1 MRGFYYAFQGTV
13 TFVKG
18 RASQSL
24 GVGICLPCSF
34 IHGELRLRR
43 NTLKMNK
50 ERELDK
56 TVAFV
61 GHKFDNLN
69 EELDAETLN
78 RITAKLNETIEMLYD
93 SGYVCYMYSTDDAF
107 GRIASQAVLK
117 FADTHKGITLFSL
130 IENREND
137 KHIYYHNIKYFV
149 NHAVTIV
156 FCDCDKQ
163 YPEIFILNR

>member
-34 IHGELRLRR
+34 IHGELRLRH

-61 GHKFDNLN
+61 SHKFDNLN

-78 RITAKLNETIEMLYD
+78 RIIAKLNETIETLYD
-93 SGYVCYMYSTDDAF
+93 NGYVCYMYSTDDAF
-107 GRIASQAVLK
+107 GRIASQGILK

-130 IENREND
+130 IENGKRR
-137 KHIYYHNIKYFV
+137 YYHNIKYFV
-149 NHAVTIV
+149 SHAAAIV

-163 YPEIFILNR
+163 YPEIYVLNR